1 MTLYYFHLWNNYSGS
16 SVVLGQVID
25 SLKTSNLFDETILVT
40 SKDDGPLSH
49 APCKKRRLYVYKGGS
64 KLLRKLAF
72 FYSSLFQLG
81 FILLMTKKCD
91 VLYFNTHLYAPLVL
105 IVRRLRPRIVWHL
118 HEDIS
123 RESWI
128 NKLVRSMNLSRIN
141 IISVSEYATAVLD
154 QSNVDIVP
162 NFFDTGLE
170 RSARSKDTILFVG
183 STAYYKGFEVF
194 INLAKCLP
202 NVKFQA
208 VLSDMQTRFI
218 VPDNLDVVVRP
229 KNIAPY
235 YERAIVTLNLTNP
248 DLVRETFGMTI
259 LEAIRR
265 DCAVLY
271 PAFGGIAETFNSYE
285 FSFPCR
291 NPWNVE
297 EVKSIIEYI
306 SKVDSSSIAFAAE
319 KFLLNVDEMK
329 TQQSLLHVV
338 SKVKDLKI

>member
-16 SVVLGQVID
+16 SVVLGKVID
-25 SLKTSNLFDETILVT
+25 SLNSSNLFHETILVT
-40 SKDDGPLSH
+40 SKDEGALSH
-49 APCKKRRLYVYKGGS
+49 APCNRRGLYSYKGTS

-72 FYSSLFQLG
+72 IYSSLFQLG
-81 FILLMTKKCD
+81 FILFFTTKND

-105 IVRRLRPRIVWHL
+105 IVRRLRPKIVWHL

-128 NKLVRSMNLSRIN
+128 NKLVRSMNLSRIH

-154 QSNVDIVP
+154 QSNVDIIP

-170 RSARSKDTILFVG
+170 RSSRSKDTILFVG

-194 INLAKCLP
+194 LSLAKCMP
-202 NVKFQA
+202 HVKFQA
-208 VLSDMQTRFI
+208 ILSDMQTKI
-218 VPDNLDVVVRP
+218 VVPDNLDIVLRP
-229 KNIAPY
+229 KNLAPY

-265 DCAVLY
+265 ECAVLY

-285 FSFPCR
+285 FSFPCS
-291 NPWNVE
+291 NPWNIE
-297 EVKSIIEYI
+297 EVKSIIESI
-306 SKVDSSSIAFAAE
+306 FKVDSDSIAFAAE